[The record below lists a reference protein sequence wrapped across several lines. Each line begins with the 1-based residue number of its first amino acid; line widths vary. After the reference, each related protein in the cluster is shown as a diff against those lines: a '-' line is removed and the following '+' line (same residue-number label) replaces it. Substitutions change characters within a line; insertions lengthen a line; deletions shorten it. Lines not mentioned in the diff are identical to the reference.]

1 MVVNV
6 IKGIL
11 GGNPNNDINI
21 IKTFGGNEIATVS
34 FLNKCLQSK
43 YKKNYQIYDSHSIEE
58 ENKRLF
64 KAMLYS
70 YNIDAE
76 QFEGTIEI
84 YEYE

>member
-1 MVVNV
+1 MIVNV
-6 IKGIL
+6 IKGIVKPR
-11 GGNPNNDINI
+11 NENINI
-21 IKTFGGNEIATVS
+21 IKTFGDNDVITISLV
-34 FLNKCLQSK
+34 NKCLKSK
-43 YKKNYQIYDSHSIEE
+43 YKKNYQIYDSQDIEE

-64 KAMLYS
+64 KALLYS

>member
-1 MVVNV
+1 MIVNV
-6 IKGIL
+6 IKGIVKPR
-11 GGNPNNDINI
+11 NENINI
-21 IKTFGGNEIATVS
+21 IKTFGDNEVITISLV
-34 FLNKCLQSK
+34 NKCLKSK
-43 YKKNYQIYDSHSIEE
+43 YKKNYQIYDSQDLEE

-64 KAMLYS
+64 KALLYS

>member
-1 MVVNV
+1 MIVNV
-6 IKGIL
+6 IKGIVKTL
-11 GGNPNNDINI
+11 NENINI
-21 IKTFGGNEIATVS
+21 INTFGDNDVITISLV
-34 FLNKCLQSK
+34 NKCLKSK
-43 YKKNYQIYDSHSIEE
+43 YKKNYQIYDSQDIEE

-64 KAMLYS
+64 KALLYS

>member
-1 MVVNV
+1 MIVNV
-6 IKGIL
+6 IKGIVKPR
-11 GGNPNNDINI
+11 NENINI
-21 IKTFGGNEIATVS
+21 IKTFGDNEVITISLV
-34 FLNKCLQSK
+34 NKCLKSK
-43 YKKNYQIYDSHSIEE
+43 YKKNYQIYDSQDIEE

-64 KAMLYS
+64 KALLYS

>member
-1 MVVNV
+1 MIVNV
-6 IKGIL
+6 IKGIVKPL
-11 GGNPNNDINI
+11 NENINI
-21 IKTFGGNEIATVS
+21 IKTFGDNDVITISLV
-34 FLNKCLQSK
+34 NKCLKSK
-43 YKKNYQIYDSHSIEE
+43 YKKNYQIYDSQDIEE

-64 KAMLYS
+64 KALLYS

>member
-1 MVVNV
+1 MIVNV
-6 IKGIL
+6 IKGIVKPR
-11 GGNPNNDINI
+11 NENINI
-21 IKTFGGNEIATVS
+21 IKTFGDNEVITISLV
-34 FLNKCLQSK
+34 NKYLKSK
-43 YKKNYQIYDSHSIEE
+43 YKKNYQIYDSQDIEE

-64 KAMLYS
+64 KALLYS